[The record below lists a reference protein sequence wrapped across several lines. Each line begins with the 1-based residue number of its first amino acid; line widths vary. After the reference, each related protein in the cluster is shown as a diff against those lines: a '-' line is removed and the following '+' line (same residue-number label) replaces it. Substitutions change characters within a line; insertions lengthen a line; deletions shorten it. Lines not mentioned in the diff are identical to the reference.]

1 MSKENI
7 QQYSHKLLLEFKY
20 NLDTFE
26 KVYDIILYYIIHII
40 FAFHQIQFNFCINT
54 INSSKDISPSLS

>member
-26 KVYDIILYYIIHII
+26 KVWNSFNNIFSLKTKKYPINLIFNYFIL
-40 FAFHQIQFNFCINT
+40 
-54 INSSKDISPSLS
+54 PVLSF